1 MRTFWALL
9 LIVAGFGLQAI
20 SYFFLAAP
28 LGIPMN
34 EGYSNPRI
42 PFAAGFF
49 VLGVILVFVAALVY
63 ELLPE
68 NREVKR

>member
-9 LIVAGFGLQAI
+9 LVVAGFALQAI

-28 LGIPMN
+28 LGIPTG
-34 EGYSNPRI
+34 EAYSNPRI

-68 NREVKR
+68 KREVQR